1 MESAAFSLFVITS
14 AIERVGGSSSSVIAK
29 ISELSELTYRDYRK
43 MDLLFEELL
52 LGDNPQKTIHDKI
65 YKAQDP
71 FIPYDQ
77 LKRDLDKL
85 SALLEDNKVS
95 EVIDMLTKLVPL
107 YHEKSK
113 NVDSLYKEQL
123 NLENNIN
130 EVSII
135 KNHDRKVV
143 RLKT

>member
-1 MESAAFSLFVITS
+1 MIKLSGFTIKDKDNPLGDIEIKVIGLR
-14 AIERVGGSSSSVIAK
+14 AGEK
-29 ISELSELTYRDYRK
+29 
-43 MDLLFEELL
+43 LFEELL

-113 NVDSLYKEQL
+113 NVDSFYKEEL
-123 NLENNIN
+123 N
-130 EVSII
+130 
-135 KNHDRKVV
+135 RK
-143 RLKT
+143 L